1 MPRENART
9 RKREFH
15 SNQFTKNAKKNRVS
29 DEDKTDGKPSTSSDN
44 MSASARKIGKR
55 SSTVTEG
62 CAEGQ

>member
-44 MSASARKIGKR
+44 MWLPPPEKLANEVR
-55 SSTVTEG
+55 
-62 CAEGQ
+62 Q